1 MLSLVDLLT
10 VSDCFA
16 AAAADPPLVAVVV
29 VIVLIVLL
37 LLLLL
42 FWTSWRVVPDKYDIN
57 AGSIGRIQGEKKEP
71 APANAETTTFIST
84 TNNLCNFCI
93 NTYVHIM
100 SVLHPNYFLTCY
112 IERHA

>member
-16 AAAADPPLVAVVV
+16 AAAAAATDPPLVVVVV
-29 VIVLIVLL
+29 VIVLLL
-37 LLLLL
+37 VLL

-100 SVLHPNYFLTCY
+100 SVLHPNYFWLVT
-112 IERHA
+112 

>member
-10 VSDCFA
+10 VSDCFTVAAAA
-16 AAAADPPLVAVVV
+16 AAAADPPLVVVF
-29 VIVLIVLL
+29 VLL

-84 TNNLCNFCI
+84 TNNLCNFYI

-100 SVLHPNYFLTCY
+100 SVLHPNYFWTCY